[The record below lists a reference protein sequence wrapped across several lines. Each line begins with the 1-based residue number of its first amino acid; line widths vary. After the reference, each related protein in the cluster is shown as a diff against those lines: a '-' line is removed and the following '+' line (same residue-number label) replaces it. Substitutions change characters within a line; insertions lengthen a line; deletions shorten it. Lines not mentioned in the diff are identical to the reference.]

1 MLLYTISKK
10 QKQPLFLLLPVLSYI
25 KSLLHQFVKPNE
37 PTNTIYYQN
46 IHEENAKQVRLDKN
60 KAASYSQEYMT
71 PKREQ
76 SK

>member
-1 MLLYTISKK
+1 MHNFQKK
-10 QKQPLFLLLPVLSYI
+10 KSSHSSCYYQFSVI
-25 KSLLHQFVKPNE
+25 KSLLHRFVKPNE

-46 IHEENAKQVRLDKN
+46 IHEENARQVRLDKN